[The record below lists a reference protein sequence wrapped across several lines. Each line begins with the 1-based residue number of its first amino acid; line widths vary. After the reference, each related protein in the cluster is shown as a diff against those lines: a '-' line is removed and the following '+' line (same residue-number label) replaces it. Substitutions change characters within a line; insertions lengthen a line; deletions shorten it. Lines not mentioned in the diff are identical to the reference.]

1 MAAITAVHTLAA
13 VALMLGASEDI
24 LHDIS
29 INMETEDGCISVY
42 GPGDD
47 YTPAFTAEGI
57 DRLRELI
64 AELSQLDL
72 PLNPA

>member
-13 VALMLGASEDI
+13 VADMLDVSEEF
-24 LHDIS
+24 LHDLS
-29 INMETEDGCISVY
+29 IEMEPEDGCIAVY

-47 YTPAFTAEGI
+47 YTPAFTAKGI
-57 DRLRELI
+57 ERLRELI

-72 PLNPA
+72 PLSPT

>member
-13 VALMLGASEDI
+13 VALMLGVSEEL
-24 LHDIS
+24 LHDLS
-29 INMETEDGCISVY
+29 IEMEPEDGCIAVY

-47 YTPAFTAEGI
+47 YTPAFTANGI
-57 DRLRELI
+57 ERLREFI

-72 PLNPA
+72 PLSPT

>member
-13 VALMLGASEDI
+13 VALMLGVSEEL
-24 LHDIS
+24 LHDLS
-29 INMETEDGCISVY
+29 IEMEPEDGCIAVY
-42 GPGDD
+42 GPAEE
-47 YTPAFTAEGI
+47 YTPAFTADGI
-57 DRLRELI
+57 ERLRELI